1 MLALSDMEDIL
12 MRKLGGF
19 LVAVL
24 FAGTAH
30 AAAPDAK
37 VDVNCALYAE
47 CGATADAPQAGA
59 ADPAATTAPS
69 RPRVRT
75 GATRGFSMAGPAV
88 AAPAQATPKPQAK
101 AMPGVPARAKVAMV
115 MRPKTVQA
123 MQTAAVVKAGQLI
136 TFRTGSADITPQGTQ
151 IAQQLAAAM
160 LRADK
165 LGQRF
170 SVQGHTDAVGSRELN
185 LALSQRRAASLAA
198 YLVSQGV
205 TPSRLDTVGFGFD
218 RPLPGARGTSPDNRR
233 VEVKPVS

>member
-1 MLALSDMEDIL
+1 

-19 LVAVL
+19 LIAAL

-47 CGATADAPQAGA
+47 CGVSAEAPQAGA
-59 ADPAATTAPS
+59 PDPAAASVPN

-75 GATRGFSMAGPAV
+75 GATRGFSMAGPTV
-88 AAPAQATPKPQAK
+88 AAPAPAAPKLQAK
-101 AMPGVPARAKVAMV
+101 AGSAAPTRTKVALV
-115 MRPKTVQA
+115 TRPKTVQA
-123 MQTAAVVKAGQLI
+123 MQTAAAVKAGQLI
-136 TFRTGSADITPQGTQ
+136 TFRTGSAEITPQGVQ
-151 IAQQLAAAM
+151 IAQQIAAAM
-160 LRADK
+160 LRSDK

-185 LALSQRRAASLAA
+185 LALSQRRAAALAA

-218 RPLPGARGTSPDNRR
+218 QPLPGARGTSPENRR
-233 VEVKPVS
+233 VEVKPIS